1 MSPVRSEWL
10 YRSYGLLIGA
20 NRPLVGL
27 APVVATGP
35 VDIRVEFAATPPGD
49 PPSHPAIFGGAPLRN
64 DPSEL
69 LMGFTAWAE
78 PSADGVALRLR
89 YYGLGEETEATID
102 PSGRFIRV
110 TGTNSHW
117 PAETYPADHTSILL
131 GSVLIC
137 ALRLRGMLCLHAG
150 VVAIDDGAVVILG
163 EKGAGKSTCAAAL
176 VQHGCPLV
184 ADDSAVLA
192 EDGEQFVAQPGY
204 PRLRLWKAS
213 AEALLSGSSDILN
226 LPRVLSPQD
235 KYYVDLDASPG
246 AAAWRFQA
254 QPLPVRTIY
263 LLTRSPECAAPA
275 VEPLVASAR
284 LATLLAHTSVGFV
297 PLSSPLRSREFARLS
312 RLAATVPTRRVH
324 CPEGLD
330 RIGDLV
336 DVLLADVRSIEGS
349 PAPLPAPVA

>member
-1 MSPVRSEWL
+1 VTTPGRSRWL
-10 YRSYGLLIGA
+10 YRSYGLLIEA

-27 APVVATGP
+27 TPVVTTGP
-35 VDIRVEFAATPPGD
+35 ADIGVEFAATPPAD
-49 PPSHPAIFGGAPLRN
+49 PPAYPPVFGGAPPRN
-64 DPSEL
+64 DPGEL

-78 PSADGVALRLR
+78 ASADGVSLRLR

-102 PSGRFIRV
+102 PAGTFIRV
-110 TGTNSHW
+110 TGTQSHW
-117 PAETYPADHTSILL
+117 PANTYPADHTSILL

-176 VQHGCPLV
+176 AQRGYPLV
-184 ADDSAVLA
+184 ADDSAVLE
-192 EDGEQFVAQPGY
+192 EDGDQFAAQPGY

-213 AEALLSGSSDILN
+213 AEVLLSGPAILN

-235 KYYVDLDASPG
+235 KYYLDLDASPA

-254 QPLPVRTIY
+254 DPLPVRTIY
-263 LLTRSPECAAPA
+263 LLTRSPECTAPV

-297 PLSSPLRSREFARLS
+297 PLSSALRSREFARLS
-312 RLAATVPTRRVH
+312 RLAASVSIRRVL

-330 RIGDLV
+330 RVGDLV
-336 DVLLADVRSIEGS
+336 DVLLADVRSVT
-349 PAPLPAPVA
+349 APRASLSAPVA